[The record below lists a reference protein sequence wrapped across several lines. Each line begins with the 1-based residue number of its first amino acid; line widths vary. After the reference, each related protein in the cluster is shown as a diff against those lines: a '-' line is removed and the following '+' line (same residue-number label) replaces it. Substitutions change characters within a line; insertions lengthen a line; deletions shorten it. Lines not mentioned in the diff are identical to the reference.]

1 MFELFDTLTNQK
13 VSLAVYYDE
22 RSAWDAIERTRAR
35 IAKGQRLDLA
45 NKIPYWAVR
54 EVVYP

>member
-22 RSAWDAIERTRAR
+22 RRAWDAIERTRAR
-35 IAKGQRLDLA
+35 IAKGQRPDLA
-45 NKIPYWAVR
+45 NKIDYYSVR
-54 EVVYP
+54 EV